1 MMQVR
6 KRCDVDRLSIPTMN
20 YSYSTIEYFETQGT
34 DAQGD
39 VGRGRAK
46 ASIQGLLT
54 LNGLQQASAAR

>member
-1 MMQVR
+1 
-6 KRCDVDRLSIPTMN
+6 VDRLSIPTMN